1 MNDRSCPGQET
12 TVCGGEVHQEAK
24 RVSPPIP
31 PLSLSVMSDPI
42 NPPSLPSLQVTMLI
56 RTLHACTTDA
66 SHCRLRKG
74 PIQSRRKLT
83 IFLFCG
89 RPVTRNATT
98 QGVSLLHAEREGKE
112 RGLYH
117 TTDIENAI
125 NGSRV
130 TSFLLLFITQ
140 NGSEHDRNL

>member
-1 MNDRSCPGQET
+1 MTAIAP
-12 TVCGGEVHQEAK
+12 AK
-24 RVSPPIP
+24 RQRCAEGRFIKKLKGSPLLFLPCHCQSCQIQ
-31 PLSLSVMSDPI
+31 LTL
-42 NPPSLPSLQVTMLI
+42 PSLPSPQVTMLI
-56 RTLHACTTDA
+56 RTLHGCTTNA